1 MNIKSEPWEFPGG
14 PVLELVA
21 SLPRAQVQSLVGEL
35 RSHKPR
41 CVAKKKKKR
50 MKLNVDYGF

>member
-35 RSHKPR
+35 RS
-41 CVAKKKKKR
+41 KKKKKR

>member
-14 PVLELVA
+14 PVLELA
-21 SLPRAQVQSLVGEL
+21 PSLPRAQAQTLFGEL

-41 CVAKKKKKR
+41 CAAKKKKRK
-50 MKLNVDYGF
+50 KLNVDYGL